1 MKNENDNFLKM
12 DPAVM
17 AALQGGERRQAD
29 RTLPRVERAKVTKKR
44 ELQAERNGRRGVY
57 DLEPK
62 LIELIKQLAE
72 TYGTTASGVAEM
84 MLRWAALGIERGELE
99 LSDYQRRLERNPR
112 YEYEMV
118 WHEDAENSD
127 SRVESRQNREV

>member
-1 MKNENDNFLKM
+1 MKKDDQGFI
-12 DPAVM
+12 DPSVADL
-17 AALQGGERRQAD
+17 LQGGENRRAMAS
-29 RTLPRVERAKVTKKR
+29 LPRAQRAKVAKKR
-44 ELQAERNGRRGVY
+44 SLQAERNGRRGVY
-57 DLEPK
+57 DLEPD

-99 LSDYQRRLERNPR
+99 LGDYQRRLERNPR

-118 WHEDAENSD
+118 WREDAESGE
-127 SRVESRQNREV
+127 SRVENRQKRGG

>member
-1 MKNENDNFLKM
+1 MAKTNQAGNFLTM

-29 RTLPRVERAKVTKKR
+29 RALPRNERAKVAKKR
-44 ELQAERNGRRGVY
+44 SLQAERNGRRGVY
-57 DLEPK
+57 DLEPD
-62 LIELIKQLAE
+62 LIELIKTLAE

-99 LSDYQRRLERNPR
+99 LGDYQRRLERNPR

-118 WHEDAENSD
+118 W
-127 SRVESRQNREV
+127 VEPEAKNV